1 MTQTASDGLTGT
13 ERVLGEHC
21 PCARRTPVPQAAGRA
36 WRTLPAI
43 AFAALVPKC
52 PLCLCGLLA
61 LVGATGAER
70 VLLACVNSRMLSASM
85 LAALA
90 GTAWWLTLR
99 RGATAGAIAALA
111 AALVVCGKFFASPP
125 LVVGGG
131 VLLAGY
137 IVLEPKLIGFLRKK
151 PS

>member
-1 MTQTASDGLTGT
+1 MA
-13 ERVLGEHC
+13 ERAVLGGHC
-21 PCARRTPVPQAAGRA
+21 ERARRAPVPPAARSAWQA
-36 WRTLPAI
+36 LPAI

-70 VLLACVNSRMLSASM
+70 VLLAYIDARMLCASM

-99 RGATAGAIAALA
+99 RGAAAGVISALA
-111 AALVVCGKFFASPP
+111 AGLVLCGKFCACAA
-125 LVVGGG
+125 LVGCGGA
-131 VLLAGY
+131 LLVGY
-137 IVLEPKLIGFLRKK
+137 ILLEPKLSGILRKK
-151 PS
+151 SS